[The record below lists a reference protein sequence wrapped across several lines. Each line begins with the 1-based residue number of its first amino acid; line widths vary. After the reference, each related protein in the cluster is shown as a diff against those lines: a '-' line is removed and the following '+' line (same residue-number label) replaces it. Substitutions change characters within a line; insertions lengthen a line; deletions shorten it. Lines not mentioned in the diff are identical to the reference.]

1 MEQKMSSKSPMFL
14 FVLLFC
20 GMALLGIGCT
30 SVRLRGPVAEVMP
43 PRPIQQDDWAWDVI
57 KYKSE
62 YQFTL
67 TEDASERPPTLNT
80 VKESTLDKKGFV
92 HTGLSYGLIQNLSV
106 GFDLAGGLAPRVQY
120 TIPIGSDDG
129 GRSQYLS
136 VFASY
141 QADSSS
147 IGGDQKG
154 KYGPGGYPWRASA
167 KTTEKM
173 LGVSYGLRA
182 TESSMMYLGVAHNEF
197 SSSADIDQSAAPEN
211 GAAAAQY
218 NVSASGRSNTVAL
231 GIVVGA
237 KDSLDLSAAYS
248 TFWLEDY
255 TKSDIQYSVRYS
267 TPMDFMK
274 PQTDFET
281 IQKDTWK
288 GSDVGALALSY
299 FVGCG
304 TGQAMQDNW
313 ERKGKYF
320 CMADVTAAALILQS
334 FSNVAGKG
342 AGNSSGSGGAILYIV
357 SRIWQVVDVIQD
369 AGSSSKKVAKAK
381 P

>member
-1 MEQKMSSKSPMFL
+1 MSRRSLVFL
-14 FVLLFC
+14 SIQLCVI
-20 GMALLGIGCT
+20 ALLGVSCT
-30 SVRLRGPVAEVMP
+30 SVVLRGPVAEVMP
-43 PRPIQQDDWAWDVI
+43 PRPIQQDDWSWDVI

-67 TEDASERPPTLNT
+67 TDDASERPPSLNT
-80 VKESTLDKKGFV
+80 VKESTLDKKGFF
-92 HTGLSYGLIQNLSV
+92 HTGLSYGLIQNLSL
-106 GFDLAGGLAPRVQY
+106 GLDLAGGLAPRVQY
-120 TIPIGSDDG
+120 TIPIGAGDAE
-129 GRSQYLS
+129 RSQYLS

-154 KYGPGGYPWRASA
+154 KYGPGGYPWRAST

-173 LGVSYGLRA
+173 IGISYGIKP
-182 TESSMMYLGVAHNEF
+182 TESAMMYLGVAHNEF

-211 GAAAAQY
+211 GSLAAQY
-218 NVSASGRSNTVAL
+218 NVNATGRSNTVAV

-237 KDSLDLSAAYS
+237 KDALDLSAAYS
-248 TFWLEDY
+248 AFWLEDY
-255 TKSDIQYSVRYS
+255 AKSEFQYGVRYS

-274 PQTDFET
+274 PQTEFET

-320 CMADVTAAALILQS
+320 CMADIAAAALILQS
-334 FSNVAGKG
+334 FSNMAGRG
-342 AGNSSGSGGAILYIV
+342 SSSANGSGGAILYVV
-357 SRIWQVVDVIQD
+357 SRIWQIVDVIQD